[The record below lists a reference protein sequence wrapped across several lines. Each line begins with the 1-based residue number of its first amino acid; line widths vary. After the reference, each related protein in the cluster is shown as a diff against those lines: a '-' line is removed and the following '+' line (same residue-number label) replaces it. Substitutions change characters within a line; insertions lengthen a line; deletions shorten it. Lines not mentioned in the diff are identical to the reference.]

1 MAKNN
6 PILIR
11 NEEDEY
17 RQVRSDLFFVL
28 TLNLIF
34 LAALLGLYF
43 FNHSTGKIDAFF
55 FHLLKF

>member
-1 MAKNN
+1 MTKN

-17 RQVRSDLFFVL
+17 RQVRRDLMFVL
-28 TLNLIF
+28 ALNLIF
-34 LAALLGLYF
+34 LALLLGLYF
-43 FNHSTGKIDAFF
+43 FNRSSGKVDEFF

>member
-17 RQVRSDLFFVL
+17 RQVRHDLFFVL
-28 TLNLIF
+28 GLNLIF
-34 LAALLGLYF
+34 LAILLGLF
-43 FNHSTGKIDAFF
+43 FNHSTGRVDAFF
-55 FHLLKF
+55 SHLLKF

>member
-17 RQVRSDLFFVL
+17 LQVRRD
-28 TLNLIF
+28 LIF
-34 LAALLGLYF
+34 VVSMNVIFFALLIGLYF
-43 FNHSTGKIDAFF
+43 INRATGGVDAFF
-55 FHLLKF
+55 SHLLKF